1 MPDTPTESLRIRKI
15 ETGTALSTWG
25 DLTSTNFELIED
37 AIVSEVD
44 VTLSGGSTALT
55 STNYV
60 VDQARAFLITTSGT
74 TGTVTIPAVAKP
86 YWVQNNATGTVTI
99 SNGSNTVDIA
109 TGINALIYTDGTDIV
124 TLADTNVRT
133 PAQITAE
140 IDAAVLVLDN
150 DLQTQITDNQTDLQG
165 QINDLQVGALTTAQA
180 TALDTLE
187 TVLIDPSPAN
197 GDILSHDGTDPE
209 WVTRL
214 SIINT
219 RENRWRFR

>member
-1 MPDTPTESLRIRKI
+1 MPSSASTSLRL
-15 ETGTALSTWG
+15 ELQATGENLSTWG
-25 DLTSTNFELIED
+25 TKTNTNLDLLED
-37 AIVSEVD
+37 AIVSETD
-44 VTLSGGSTALT
+44 VTLSGGSTTLT
-55 STNYV
+55 ATNYTA
-60 VDQARAFLITTSGT
+60 DEARAFLITTSGT
-74 TGTVTIPAVAKP
+74 SGTVTIPAVAKP

>member
-1 MPDTPTESLRIRKI
+1 MPSSASTSLRL
-15 ETGTALSTWG
+15 ELQATGENLSTWG
-25 DLTSTNFELIED
+25 TKTNTNLDLIED
-37 AIVSEVD
+37 AIVAETAVA
-44 VTLSGGSTALT
+44 LSGGTKALIA
-55 STNYV
+55 TNYA
-60 VDQARAFLITTSGT
+60 VDEARAFLITTSGT
-74 TGTVTIPAVAKP
+74 DGTVTIPAVAKP
-86 YWVQNNATGTVTI
+86 YWVQNNATGTVTV
-99 SNGSNTVDIA
+99 SNGSNTVDIE

-140 IDAAVLVLDN
+140 IAAAVGVLDT

-197 GDILSHDGTDPE
+197 GDILSHNGTDPE
-209 WVTRL
+209 WVTRD